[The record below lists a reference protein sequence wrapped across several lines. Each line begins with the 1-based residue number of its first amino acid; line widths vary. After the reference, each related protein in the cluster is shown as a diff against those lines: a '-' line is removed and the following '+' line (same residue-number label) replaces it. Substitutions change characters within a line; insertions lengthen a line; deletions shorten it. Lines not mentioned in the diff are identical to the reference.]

1 MCVLV
6 LYILPYCFSP
16 EEVIQLFNYSQ
27 IKQARNVAKP
37 YCLRTLPI
45 APSST
50 LYTMRRSA
58 YNTIMILPGMA
69 S

>member
-37 YCLRTLPI
+37 YCLPCLSPHRLR
-45 APSST
+45 
-50 LYTMRRSA
+50 YTMRRSA